1 MKIADLLSIKD
12 VILVRLVLAQIAQ
25 GNPPW

>member
-25 GNPPW
+25 EKSPW